1 MRLPSFLSAA
11 LVTGCAALLAS
22 CATPAD
28 RITEALVSHGIHQ
41 RQAKCMGTRL
51 ADRLDTS
58 QLKRLSE
65 LSKLPSQREGG
76 KLGLTDLL
84 DQLNRAGDPKLVSE
98 VVRSGLS
105 CAI

>member
-1 MRLPSFLSAA
+1 MRIVPFAA
-11 LVTGCAALLAS
+11 LLGLSVLAS
-22 CATPAD
+22 CARPAD
-28 RITEALVSHGIHQ
+28 RITEALVNHGVHQ

-65 LSKLPSQREGG
+65 LSKLPAQREG
-76 KLGLTDLL
+76 KLGLNELL
-84 DQLNRAGDPKLVSE
+84 DQLNRSGDPKLVSE

-105 CAI
+105 CVI